1 MIVLRVKTQMAFKDL
16 ALEEDLTPS
25 GKELMCILRVLVCKS
40 QVYLKRK
47 PALED
52 DSSKK
57 RQKTFTPE
65 QCSNRENLYTETK
78 YCNTFERYDNVH
90 EKLTNNQDYF
100 LTSLGL
106 QTGCVNETNKNITTW
121 KLAKFKVTPSIP
133 FSSNL
138 GQILMKRDN
147 HHFPD
152 NLKRHRIE
160 RVERYINQPCRK
172 SFNVKYDVTYPEKKS
187 KELTFHWYKFPSK
200 KTRQQCISKR
210 DNVAIRCKQLSIKLV
225 RENLNVLREK
235 LKVEQKDSFNANEFK
250 GGMLERESI
259 LNILLNCASLANL
272 IGNSHVHLEEGYTKS
287 VILLYIHL
295 NYSVFYP
302 VVVFAEMGWFQGII
316 MVSLY
321 SLKCSV
327 DVLFKS
333 VEKVN
338 QLIKT
343 IENDDILTL
352 NNRIPNH
359 PSVYNEYQRI
369 VNTKLVNIY
378 KYHVNILRVTQLY
391 SKSTRI
397 RICGGILQAIG
408 LNYLLFA
415 LLSLDNLNLI
425 GKLLALASSL
435 TGYLLGIAGLS
446 IIGQMC
452 EDELTKLYWTLYKMS
467 WYKWDIENKQ
477 IYRMLI
483 LRARHI
489 DSIRFG
495 LNSTA
500 NKSSLL
506 KYLKTTYAFF
516 AFFYQTSL
524 VS

>member
-1 MIVLRVKTQMAFKDL
+1 MDDKCFEELLLKLVQNDSFEGENTNGFQRLGKSMSLNEINKPDWWSSVQ

-25 GKELMCILRVLVCKS
+25 GKELMCILRVCKS

-121 KLAKFKVTPSIP
+121 KLAKFKSM
-133 FSSNL
+133 
-138 GQILMKRDN
+138 LM
-147 HHFPD
+147 
-152 NLKRHRIE
+152 
-160 RVERYINQPCRK
+160 
-172 SFNVKYDVTYPEKKS
+172 
-187 KELTFHWYKFPSK
+187 
-200 KTRQQCISKR
+200 
-210 DNVAIRCKQLSIKLV
+210 LV
-225 RENLNVLREK
+225 NVLICRPMIEK
-235 LKVEQKDSFNANEFK
+235 VVNLLKMFPDSFNANEFK

-302 VVVFAEMGWFQGII
+302 VVVFAEMGWFQAII